1 MVSSR
6 MIISVTICTWNRALL
21 LDQTLTAM
29 RGLHIPDGVDWEL
42 LIVNNACT
50 DNTDEIVAKHAR
62 SLPIRL
68 IHESTPGKS
77 HAANRAVDESRGE
90 LILWT
95 DDDVLV
101 DADWL
106 LSYVSAAKKF
116 PDVAFYGGSI
126 DPWFE
131 ITPPSW
137 IKNNIDVLELV
148 YAIRRAEIEVKYL
161 SQGEWVWG
169 ANMAVRRS
177 IHQQFPFDVRI
188 GPCGSNQVRG
198 EEVFLQQKLVGAGYR
213 GAMVGGARVRH
224 YIPAERLCRKY
235 VGGWFRGDGRSSARL
250 EGPQDCVHFMGF
262 PRYALRKY
270 LATRLDH
277 ARQFPGSRRWVETF
291 TASAQIEGFLLEAR
305 EQHRMASGKDRGRI
319 TGVSP

>member
-1 MVSSR
+1 
-6 MIISVTICTWNRALL
+6 
-21 LDQTLTAM
+21 M
-29 RGLHIPDGVDWEL
+29 RSLRVPEDVEWEL
-42 LIVNNACT
+42 VVVNNACT
-50 DNTDEIVAKHAR
+50 DNTDEIVVKHAG

-77 HAANRAVDESRGE
+77 HAANRAVAESRGE

-101 DADWL
+101 DPDWL
-106 LSYVSAAKKF
+106 ASYVSAAKKF
-116 PDVAFYGGSI
+116 PDFAFYGGSI

-137 IKNNIDVLELV
+137 IMNHIDFLGGV
-148 YAIRRAEIEVKYL
+148 YAVRRADAGFKSL
-161 SQGEWVWG
+161 GPGEWAWG
-169 ANMAVRRS
+169 ANMAIRRS
-177 IHQQFPFDVRI
+177 VHLQYPFDVRI
-188 GPCGSNQVRG
+188 GPCGLDQVRG
-198 EEVFLQQKLVGAGYR
+198 EEVLLQQKLVDAGYR

-270 LATRLDH
+270 LAARLDH

-291 TASAQIEGFLLEAR
+291 TASAQSEGFLLEAR
-305 EQHRMASGKDRGRI
+305 EQHRMASGKDRGHI